1 MSSFT
6 LHQGTQPL
14 LVSVPHAGT
23 QIPDELKKLFTDR
36 ALAVEDTDWFLDTI
50 YAFAKQLGASFIVPK
65 YSRYVVDLNR
75 PPENTPMYTGVNNTE
90 LCPTRF
96 FSGDPLYKP
105 GLEPNDSQIE
115 SRVKLYWQPYHEA
128 LQAEL
133 ARIKTI
139 HGHAVLWDGHSIC
152 SQLPWLFDGRLP
164 NLNLGT
170 VSGTSCAIELQ
181 ERVHSKAMNQTD
193 FNVVLNG
200 RFKGGY
206 ITRQYGQPVY
216 GIHAIQ
222 LEMTWNCYMVEQPP
236 YSIDPARCDRL
247 VAVLEALLQTAMGWK
262 PSA

>member
-23 QIPDELKKLFTDR
+23 GIPDELKKLFTDR
-36 ALAVEDTDWFLDTI
+36 ALAVEDTDWFLDSI
-50 YAFAKQLGASFIVPK
+50 YAFAMQLGASFIVPN

-75 PPENTPMYTGVNNTE
+75 PPENTPMYAGVNNTE

-105 GLEPNDSQIE
+105 GLEPNYSQVE
-115 SRVKLYWQPYHEA
+115 ARVKQYWQPYHQA
-128 LQAEL
+128 LQTEL

-152 SQLPWLFDGRLP
+152 SQLPWLFDGTLP

-170 VSGTSCAIELQ
+170 VSGTSCAKELQ
-181 ERVHSKAMNQTD
+181 ELVHLTALNQHHFT
-193 FNVVLNG
+193 VVLNG

-206 ITRQYGQPVY
+206 ITRQYGQPDRGV
-216 GIHAIQ
+216 HAVQ
-222 LEMTWNCYMVEQPP
+222 LEMTWNCYMAEQPP
-236 YSIDPARCDRL
+236 YAIDPARSAKL
-247 VAVLEALLQTAMGWK
+247 VTVLETLLKAAISWK
-262 PSA
+262 PGS